1 MKIQRAD
8 ARYRKS
14 GVVEIHFAPEDA
26 EEILRILLAEL
37 SEKSAE
43 MKVDREYID
52 DLHWQM
58 FLIEQLRDAIYEARG
73 VDNDRAEES

>member
-1 MKIQRAD
+1 MKIRGAN

-14 GVVEIHFAPEDA
+14 GVVEIQFDTEDA
-26 EEILRILLAEL
+26 EDVLRILLAEI

-73 VDNDRAEES
+73 VDNGGAEES